1 MKSVRLL
8 PVVVA
13 AVAALLL
20 FKAIGIATGGGYL
33 FEGEE
38 AVAAGAPADD
48 HAAPANEHAAPSAAA
63 DHGAVGAPP
72 PSGTSVT
79 TSDVPLEDGMPMEV
93 GPTGDLVP
101 FGAGGMITETERQI
115 LTSLADRRTQLDA
128 RAADLDMRQAVVEA
142 AEMRLQQR
150 IDELT
155 ALEAEINALLAAKQA
170 MEDAQFAGLIAMYEA
185 MRPADAAAIFNRLEI
200 DVLTRVATA
209 MSPRKM
215 SPILAAMAPE
225 RAEVLT
231 IRLAS
236 IEPEPM
242 RNPAATGLE
251 ALPQIVGQ

>member
-1 MKSVRLL
+1 MKSIRLL

-38 AVAAGAPADD
+38 AVAAGDEHAAPADD
-48 HAAPANEHAAPSAAA
+48 HAAPAAEGGHGEAAAAPT
-63 DHGAVGAPP
+63 
-72 PSGTSVT
+72 SGTSVT
-79 TSDVPLEDGMPMEV
+79 TSDEPVADGAPMEV
-93 GPTGDLVP
+93 GPTGELVP

-115 LTSLADRRTQLDA
+115 LTSLAERRTQLDT
-128 RAADLDMRQAVVEA
+128 RAADLDIRQAVVEA

-150 IDELT
+150 IAELT
-155 ALEAEINALLAAKQA
+155 ALETEINALLAAKQA
-170 MEDAQFAGLIAMYEA
+170 MEDAQFAGLIAMYEG
-185 MRPADAAAIFNRLEI
+185 MRPGDAAAIFDRLEI

-209 MSPRKM
+209 MNPRKM
-215 SPILAAMAPE
+215 SPILAAMSPD

-236 IEPEPM
+236 VEAEPM
-242 RNPAATGLE
+242 RDPAAATGID
-251 ALPQIVGQ
+251 ALPQIIGQ

>member
-1 MKSVRLL
+1 VKSVRLL

-155 ALEAEINALLAAKQA
+155 ALEAEINALLA
-170 MEDAQFAGLIAMYEA
+170 QFAGLIAMYEA